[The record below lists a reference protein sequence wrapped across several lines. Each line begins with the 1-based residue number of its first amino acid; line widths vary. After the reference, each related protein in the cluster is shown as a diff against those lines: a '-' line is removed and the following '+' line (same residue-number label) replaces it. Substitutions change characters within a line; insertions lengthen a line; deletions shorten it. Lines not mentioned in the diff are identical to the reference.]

1 MPAAVSEYIPQ
12 LARDAESARRAGR
25 ARGAWVAAAVGA
37 AGLLALIAAAP
48 LLKAGGMQAAA
59 EAVYGAFAFVCHQE
73 GGRSFHVAGFK
84 LAVCARCLGL
94 YAAAPAG
101 ALLALASRPRA
112 LDRGGNLLVLGMAG
126 LPTAISWLGEHV
138 LGWPMTNA
146 VRFAAA
152 LPLGAAVAW
161 VVARTL
167 GVQYTLS
174 DARRG

>member
-1 MPAAVSEYIPQ
+1 
-12 LARDAESARRAGR
+12 LF
-25 ARGAWVAAAVGA
+25 VGA
-37 AGLLALIAAAP
+37 SIAWLALLALTASAP
-48 LLKAGGMQAAA
+48 D
-59 EAVYGAFAFVCHQE
+59 AVPSFLSSSVFRLSSYLCHQE
-73 GGRSFHVAGFK
+73 PDRTFHWHAAWF
-84 LAVCARCLGL
+84 VCARCLGL

-101 ALLALASRPRA
+101 ALLALANRPRT
-112 LDRGGNLLVLGMAG
+112 LEHGGNLMLLAIAG
-126 LPTAISWLGEHV
+126 APTAVSWLGEHA

>member
-1 MPAAVSEYIPQ
+1 
-12 LARDAESARRAGR
+12 
-25 ARGAWVAAAVGA
+25 VAARLFLGA
-37 AGLLALIAAAP
+37 SIAWLALLGLTAAD
-48 LLKAGGMQAAA
+48 
-59 EAVYGAFAFVCHQE
+59 AVPSWLSSSVFRLSSYLCHQE
-73 GGRSFHVAGFK
+73 PERSFAVTWP
-84 LAVCARCLGL
+84 VCARCLGL

-101 ALLALASRPRA
+101 ALLALASRPPA

>member
-1 MPAAVSEYIPQ
+1 MVTR
-12 LARDAESARRAGR
+12 LFL
-25 ARGAWVAAAVGA
+25 GASIAWFA
-37 AGLLALIAAAP
+37 LLALTAAD
-48 LLKAGGMQAAA
+48 
-59 EAVYGAFAFVCHQE
+59 AVPFWLSSSVFGLSSYLCHQE
-73 GGRSFHVAGFK
+73 TDRSFHWGDAKWF
-84 LAVCARCLGL
+84 VCARCLGL

-101 ALLALASRPRA
+101 ALLALASGPRT
-112 LDRGGNLLVLGMAG
+112 LDRGGNLLLLGLAG
-126 LPTAISWLGEHV
+126 APTAVSWLGEHA

>member
-1 MPAAVSEYIPQ
+1 
-12 LARDAESARRAGR
+12 
-25 ARGAWVAAAVGA
+25 VAARLFLGA
-37 AGLLALIAAAP
+37 SIAWLAL
-48 LLKAGGMQAAA
+48 LVLTTA
-59 EAVYGAFAFVCHQE
+59 EATPSWLSSSVFGLSSYLCHQE
-73 GGRSFHVAGFK
+73 PDRTFHWHA
-84 LAVCARCLGL
+84 ASWPVCARCLGL

-101 ALLALASRPRA
+101 ALLALARRPRT
-112 LDRGGNLLVLGMAG
+112 LDRGGNLLLLGLAG
-126 LPTAISWLGEHV
+126 GPTAISWLGEHA

>member
-1 MPAAVSEYIPQ
+1 MAVR
-12 LARDAESARRAGR
+12 LF
-25 ARGAWVAAAVGA
+25 VGA
-37 AGLLALIAAAP
+37 SIAWLALLALTAAAP
-48 LLKAGGMQAAA
+48 D
-59 EAVYGAFAFVCHQE
+59 AVPSFLSSSVFRLSSYLCHQE
-73 GGRSFHVAGFK
+73 PERSFHWGDARW
-84 LAVCARCLGL
+84 AVCARCLGL
-94 YAAAPAG
+94 YGAAPAG
-101 ALLALASRPRA
+101 ALLALAARPRA
-112 LDRGGNLLVLGMAG
+112 LERRGNVLLLAIAG
-126 LPTAISWLGEHV
+126 APTAVSWLGEHM